1 MTDAVG
7 GLAAP
12 ADGIRRQP
20 PKRVPMAQLIWD
32 GLFVGS
38 FYALIALGYSM
49 VYGIIKLLNFAH
61 GDIYML
67 GAFIGFAA
75 LTSLG
80 GIPATLSIGAL
91 LVVMLLSMLL
101 TGTAGVII
109 ERLAYRP
116 LRGAPRLAVLI
127 TAVGVSFSLEY
138 GISAIAGPNPKAFP
152 IRLEGN
158 VFNVIGARISLPQI
172 ILILIAGVL
181 MILLNFYVQKTSTG
195 RAMRAISLDRN
206 ASLLMGINVNSV
218 ITRTFFIGSALAGAA
233 GVMAGAYYGKIDFL
247 MGFIIGLKAFTAAVI
262 GGIGNIK
269 GAMLGGLVLGFVEAF
284 GSEWFGGQWR
294 DVFAFAVLILF
305 LTLRPTGILGERVT
319 ERV

>member
-1 MTDAVG
+1 MTQV
-7 GLAAP
+7 
-12 ADGIRRQP
+12 
-20 PKRVPMAQLIWD
+20 IWD

-75 LTSLG
+75 LTSVG
-80 GIPATLSIGAL
+80 GIPASLSLVAL
-91 LVVMLLSMLL
+91 LIVMLLSMLL
-101 TGTAGVII
+101 TGVAGVVI

-116 LRGAPRLAVLI
+116 LRSAPRLAVLI
-127 TAVGVSFSLEY
+127 TAVGASFSLEY
-138 GISAIAGPNPKAFP
+138 GISAIAGPNPRSFP
-152 IRLEGN
+152 VRLEGG
-158 VFNVIGARISLPQI
+158 VFDFIGARISLPQI
-172 ILILIAGVL
+172 ILMVIAALL
-181 MILLNFYVQKTSTG
+181 MFWLNTYVQRTSTG
-195 RAMRAISLDRN
+195 RAMRSIALDMKG
-206 ASLLMGINVNSV
+206 SLLMGVNVDAV

-269 GAMLGGLVLGFVEAF
+269 GAMLGGLVLGLVEAI
-284 GSEWFGGQWR
+284 GSDLFGGQWR
-294 DVFAFAVLILF
+294 DVFAFGVLILF
-305 LTLRPTGILGERVT
+305 LTLRPTDILGERVT

>member
-1 MTDAVG
+1 MTQV
-7 GLAAP
+7 
-12 ADGIRRQP
+12 
-20 PKRVPMAQLIWD
+20 IWD

-67 GAFIGFAA
+67 GAFIGFAL
-75 LTSLG
+75 LTSMG
-80 GIPATLSIGAL
+80 GIPASLSLGAL
-91 LVVMLLSMLL
+91 LIVLLVSMLI
-101 TGTAGVII
+101 TGGAGVLI

-127 TAVGVSFSLEY
+127 SAVGVSFSLEY
-138 GISAIAGPNPKAFP
+138 GIAAIAGPDPRAYP
-152 IRLEGN
+152 IRLEGG
-158 VFNVIGARISLPQI
+158 VFEVLGARASLPQI
-172 ILILIAGVL
+172 VLMLIAAGL
-181 MILLNFYVQKTSTG
+181 MVALNFYIQKTSTG
-195 RAMRAISLDRN
+195 RAMRSIALDTN
-206 ASLLMGINVNSV
+206 ASLLMGINVNAV

-284 GSEWFGGQWR
+284 GSQWFGGQWR
-294 DVFAFAVLILF
+294 DVFSFAVLILF

-319 ERV
+319 ERM

>member
-1 MTDAVG
+1 MTQV
-7 GLAAP
+7 
-12 ADGIRRQP
+12 
-20 PKRVPMAQLIWD
+20 IWD

-67 GAFIGFAA
+67 GAFIGFAL
-75 LTSLG
+75 LTSLH
-80 GIPATLSIGAL
+80 GIPASLSLVAL
-91 LVVMLLSMLL
+91 LIVLVLSMLL
-101 TGTAGVII
+101 TGTVGVII
-109 ERLAYRP
+109 ERIAYRP
-116 LRGAPRLAVLI
+116 LRGAPRLAALI

-138 GISAIAGPNPKAFP
+138 GISATAGPNPRAYP
-152 IRLEGN
+152 VRVDGR
-158 VFNVIGARISLPQI
+158 VFDVIGARVSLPQI
-172 ILILIAGVL
+172 ILMLISALL
-181 MILLNFYVQKTSTG
+181 MIGLNTYIQKTSTG
-195 RAMRAISLDRN
+195 RAMRSIALDMHG
-206 ASLLMGINVNSV
+206 SLLMGINVNAV

-233 GVMAGAYYGKIDFL
+233 GVMSGAYYGKIDFL

-269 GAMLGGLVLGFVEAF
+269 GAMLGGLVLGLAEAF
-284 GSEWFGGQWR
+284 GAQWFGGQWR

>member
-1 MTDAVG
+1 MTQV
-7 GLAAP
+7 
-12 ADGIRRQP
+12 
-20 PKRVPMAQLIWD
+20 IWN

-67 GAFIGFAA
+67 GAFVGFAA
-75 LTSLG
+75 LASVG
-80 GIPATLSIGAL
+80 GIPASMSLFAL
-91 LVVMLLSMLL
+91 LIVMLLSMLL
-101 TGTAGVII
+101 TGVAGVAI

-116 LRGAPRLAVLI
+116 LRSAPRLAVLI
-127 TAVGVSFSLEY
+127 TAVGASFALEY
-138 GISAIAGPNPKAFP
+138 GVSAIAGPNPRSFP
-152 IRLEGN
+152 VRLEGG
-158 VFNVIGARISLPQI
+158 VFGVLGARISLPQI
-172 ILILIAGVL
+172 ILMLIAAVL
-181 MILLNFYVQKTSTG
+181 MFGLNTYIQKTSTG
-195 RAMRAISLDRN
+195 RAMRSIALDMKG
-206 ASLLMGINVNSV
+206 SLLMGVNVDAV

-269 GAMLGGLVLGFVEAF
+269 GAMLGGLVLGLVEAF
-284 GSEWFGGQWR
+284 GSDLFGGQWR
-294 DVFAFAVLILF
+294 DVFAFGVLILF

>member
-1 MTDAVG
+1 MTQV
-7 GLAAP
+7 
-12 ADGIRRQP
+12 
-20 PKRVPMAQLIWD
+20 IWD

-61 GDIYML
+61 GDVYML
-67 GAFIGFAA
+67 GAFVGFAA
-75 LTSLG
+75 LTSVG
-80 GIPATLSIGAL
+80 GIPASLPLGAL
-91 LVVMLLSMLL
+91 LIVMLLSMLL

-116 LRGAPRLAVLI
+116 LRTAPRLAVLI
-127 TAVGVSFSLEY
+127 TAVGASFALEY
-138 GISAIAGPNPKAFP
+138 GVSAIAGPNPRAFP
-152 IRLEGN
+152 IRLEGD
-158 VFNVIGARISLPQI
+158 VFDVMGARVSLPQI
-172 ILILIAGVL
+172 ILILIAAVL
-181 MILLNFYVQKTSTG
+181 MIALNTYIQKTSTG
-195 RAMRAISLDRN
+195 RAMRSIALDMTG
-206 ASLLMGINVNSV
+206 SLLMGVNVNAV
-218 ITRTFFIGSALAGAA
+218 ITKTFFIGSALAGAA

-269 GAMLGGLVLGFVEAF
+269 GAMLGGLLLGLVEAF

-294 DVFAFAVLILF
+294 DAFAFAVLILF

>member
-1 MTDAVG
+1 MT
-7 GLAAP
+7 
-12 ADGIRRQP
+12 
-20 PKRVPMAQLIWD
+20 QLIWD

-67 GAFIGFAA
+67 GAFIGFAM
-75 LTSLG
+75 LTSMG
-80 GIPATLSIGAL
+80 GIPASLSLGAL
-91 LVVMLLSMLL
+91 LIVLLASMLL
-101 TGTAGVII
+101 TGTVGVVI

-138 GISAIAGPNPKAFP
+138 GMAAIAGPNPRAYP
-152 IRLEGN
+152 IRLEGG
-158 VFNVIGARISLPQI
+158 VFEVLGARVSLPQI
-172 ILILIAGVL
+172 ILMLIAAGL
-181 MILLNFYVQKTSTG
+181 MVALNGYIQKTSTG
-195 RAMRAISLDRN
+195 RAMRSIALDTN
-206 ASLLMGINVNSV
+206 ASLLMGINVNAV

-284 GSEWFGGQWR
+284 GTEWFGGEWR

-319 ERV
+319 ERM

>member
-1 MTDAVG
+1 MERIG
-7 GLAAP
+7 M
-12 ADGIRRQP
+12 I
-20 PKRVPMAQLIWD
+20 QLIWD

-67 GAFIGFAA
+67 GAFIGFAV
-75 LTSLG
+75 LTSVG
-80 GIPATLSIGAL
+80 GIPASLSIGAL
-91 LVVMLLSMLL
+91 LVVMLVSMLL
-101 TGTAGVII
+101 TGTAGVLI

-138 GISAIAGPNPKAFP
+138 GISALAGPNPRAFP

-158 VFNVIGARISLPQI
+158 VFVLLGARISLPQI
-172 ILILIAGVL
+172 ILMLIAAML
-181 MILLNFYVQKTSTG
+181 MILLNFYVEKTSTG

-206 ASLLMGINVNSV
+206 ASLLMGINVNQV
-218 ITRTFFIGSALAGAA
+218 ISRTFFIGSALAGAA

-284 GSEWFGGQWR
+284 GAEWFGGQWR

-305 LTLRPTGILGERVT
+305 LTLRPTGILGQRVT

>member
-1 MTDAVG
+1 MT
-7 GLAAP
+7 
-12 ADGIRRQP
+12 
-20 PKRVPMAQLIWD
+20 QLIWD

-67 GAFIGFAA
+67 GAFIGFAL
-75 LTSLG
+75 LTSMG
-80 GIPATLSIGAL
+80 GIPASLSLGAL
-91 LVVMLLSMLL
+91 LLVLLASMLL

-138 GISAIAGPNPKAFP
+138 GVSAVAGPNPRAFP
-152 IRLEGN
+152 VRLEGG
-158 VFNVIGARISLPQI
+158 VFEVLGARVSLPQI
-172 ILILIAGVL
+172 VLMLIAAGL
-181 MILLNFYVQKTSTG
+181 MITLNSYIQKTSTG
-195 RAMRAISLDRN
+195 RAMRSIALDTN
-206 ASLLMGINVNSV
+206 ASLLMGINVNAV

-284 GSEWFGGQWR
+284 GTEWFGGQWR

-319 ERV
+319 ERM

>member
-1 MTDAVG
+1 MT
-7 GLAAP
+7 
-12 ADGIRRQP
+12 
-20 PKRVPMAQLIWD
+20 QLIWD

-67 GAFIGFAA
+67 GAFIGFAI
-75 LTSLG
+75 LTSMG
-80 GIPATLSIGAL
+80 GIPASLSLGAL
-91 LVVMLLSMLL
+91 LIVLLASMLL
-101 TGTAGVII
+101 TGTVGVVI

-138 GISAIAGPNPKAFP
+138 GMAAIAGPNPRAYP
-152 IRLEGN
+152 VRLEGG
-158 VFNVIGARISLPQI
+158 VFDVLGARVSLPQI
-172 ILILIAGVL
+172 ILMLIAAGL
-181 MILLNFYVQKTSTG
+181 MVALNGYIQKTSTG
-195 RAMRAISLDRN
+195 RAMRSIALDTN
-206 ASLLMGINVNSV
+206 ASLLMGINVNAV

-284 GSEWFGGQWR
+284 GTEWFGGEWR

-319 ERV
+319 ERM

>member
-1 MTDAVG
+1 MT
-7 GLAAP
+7 
-12 ADGIRRQP
+12 
-20 PKRVPMAQLIWD
+20 QLIWD

-67 GAFIGFAA
+67 GAFIGFAV
-75 LTSLG
+75 LTSMG
-80 GIPATLSIGAL
+80 GIPASLSLGAL
-91 LVVMLLSMLL
+91 LVVLLLSMLL
-101 TGTAGVII
+101 TGTAGVLI

-116 LRGAPRLAVLI
+116 LRSAPRLAVLI

-138 GISAIAGPNPKAFP
+138 GVSAIAGPNPRAFP
-152 IRLEGN
+152 VRLEGG
-158 VFNVIGARISLPQI
+158 VFEVLGARVSLPQI
-172 ILILIAGVL
+172 VLMLIAATL
-181 MILLNFYVQKTSTG
+181 MIALNSYIQKTSTG
-195 RAMRAISLDRN
+195 RAMRSIALDTN
-206 ASLLMGINVNSV
+206 ASLLMGINVNAV

-284 GSEWFGGQWR
+284 GTEWFGGQWR